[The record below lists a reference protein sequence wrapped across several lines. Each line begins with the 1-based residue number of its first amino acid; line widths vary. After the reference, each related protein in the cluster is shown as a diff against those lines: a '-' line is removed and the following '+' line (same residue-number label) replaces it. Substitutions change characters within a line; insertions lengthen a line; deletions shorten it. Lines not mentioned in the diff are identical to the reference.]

1 MGRILITLLIV
12 LGYTQ
17 VEAQFFKNLF
27 NKEAL
32 VNLENFDK
40 QPLSWGYTLGFN
52 SYDFKFEYLSE
63 NGSTDILVNK
73 SVGFTV
79 GLIGD
84 ARINDYIN
92 LRLEPALV
100 MTERELIFPN
110 FTLEKDYLRK
120 VRTTYIH
127 VPLLVKFSTKRLN
140 NIKPFVVGGLSNSFN
155 LSANEDHPEDN
166 SAGRFR
172 MMSSALNYEI
182 GFGIDIYMY
191 FFKFTPSIRGVFAIT
206 DELVRD
212 FDPNSPHT
220 SNISTMKSRGVFI
233 NFTFQ

>member
-1 MGRILITLLIV
+1 V
-12 LGYTQ
+12 
-17 VEAQFFKNLF
+17 
-27 NKEAL
+27 
-32 VNLENFDK
+32 
-40 QPLSWGYTLGFN
+40 GFN

-63 NGSTDILVNK
+63 NGSTDVLVNK
-73 SVGFTV
+73 NVGFNV

-92 LRLEPALV
+92 LRLEPTLI
-100 MTERELIFPN
+100 MTERELIFPG
-110 FTLEKDYLRK
+110 FVDESDYLRS

-155 LSANEDHPEDN
+155 ISANEDHPEDN
-166 SAGRFR
+166 SVGRFR
-172 MMSSALNYEI
+172 MMSSALNYEL

-220 SNISTMKSRGVFI
+220 SNISSMKSRGVFI